1 MDDKNNNKDNEIEVI
16 IGDNS
21 DLTFSEV
28 EDLVEELKPK
38 VTKKSNIIIPLAK
51 KKNNKKNNSNEKT
64 E

>member
-1 MDDKNNNKDNEIEVI
+1 MDDKNNKDNEIEVI

-21 DLTFSEV
+21 DLKFSEV

-51 KKNNKKNNSNEKT
+51 KKSNKKSK
-64 E
+64 